1 MTLGNLRSI
10 DPDRGGESDNYLNI
24 LMLFCSR
31 EALAQPEMSAPSHIY
46 CPEPLSTIK
55 KKIAITFVY
64 LWDGACVC
72 RVWVRRSE
80 DSFRAFQ

>member
-55 KKIAITFVY
+55 KKKNCYYVCLFMGRGVCVPRV
-64 LWDGACVC
+64 GA
-72 RVWVRRSE
+72 E
-80 DSFRAFQ
+80 I